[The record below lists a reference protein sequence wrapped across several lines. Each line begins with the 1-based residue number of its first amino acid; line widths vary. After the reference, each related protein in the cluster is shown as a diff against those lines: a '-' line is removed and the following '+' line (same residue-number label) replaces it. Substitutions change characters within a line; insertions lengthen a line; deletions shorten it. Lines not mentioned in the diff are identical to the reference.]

1 MLPEKQLSIR
11 SNEAAELVANLAKR
25 TGQSQKEIVI
35 EALRTLDG
43 ATASQA
49 SAQSKSA
56 RLRWERFQLALE
68 RFHEEVQEIEARSGE
83 KLTSNHDWMYDDDGL
98 PK

>member
-1 MLPEKQLSIR
+1 MKPEKQLSIR
-11 SNEAAELVANLAKR
+11 SNEAADLAAALAAR

-43 ATASQA
+43 HTNSQF
-49 SAQSKSA
+49 SARSKSA

-68 RFHEEVQEIEARSGE
+68 RFHEEVLEIEAGAGE